1 MSHNRLL
8 DSLTQLNVQELV
20 TQDSSPSPTLP
31 TAQSIN
37 EFAAIL
43 SNFPDATKPLYG
55 NHLMKHD
62 IIHHIIT
69 TGPPVSAHPQCLPP
83 EKLKIACQEF

>member
-8 DSLTQLNVQELV
+8 DSLTQLKVQGID
-20 TQDSSPSPTLP
+20 TQESSPSPTLP
-31 TAQSIN
+31 TAQSTN

-43 SNFPDATKPLYG
+43 SNFLDVTKPHYG

-62 IIHHIIT
+62 ITHHIAT
-69 TGPPVSAHPQCLPP
+69 TGPPVSAHQ
-83 EKLKIACQEF
+83 